1 MSNIDTLK
9 YLVEQ
14 RAFGVCE
21 KIGDKLNMPG
31 KSIRLFFIYASCMT
45 AGSPIIIYMILA
57 FWMKMRNYVHG
68 KRNPIWDF

>member
-1 MSNIDTLK
+1 MDVIDTMK

-14 RAFGVCE
+14 RMFGVCN
-21 KIGDKLNMPG
+21 KLGDKLNMPA

-45 AGSPIIIYMILA
+45 AGSPVIVYMILA
-57 FWMKMRNYVHG
+57 FWMKMRNYIHG